1 MNNSVK
7 LKNISSCIGSGITP
21 SRGNSDYWIGG
32 TIPWLKTEQ
41 LGEWSIYDTN
51 EKITEQA
58 LKETSIKLYPI
69 NTISV
74 AMYGEGKTRGNVS
87 ILKKIMATNQ
97 ACCNIIIDNKKADYR
112 FIYYYL
118 KNKYIH
124 LRSLSSGVRKNLNS
138 NDLREFD
145 VILPKNI
152 VNQQKIADVLSVL
165 DTKIELNNRINVEL
179 ETMAKTLYDYW
190 FVQFNFPNEQGKP
203 YKSSGGKMVWNNEL
217 KRYIPDGWEVQE
229 IGKYAEVKK
238 GDLITEK
245 DADVGFVKV
254 VAGGISFSYTHG
266 QANRDRNTITI
277 SGSGANAGF
286 INFWREQIFASDCIT
301 VRGNTDTET
310 LLLLQHLKL
319 IQGHILNQSTGS
331 AQPHV
336 YPSDIRVLFYAV
348 PHHALINNFGKQICP
363 INDKITI
370 NIKENQKLTELRDW
384 LLPMLMNGQ
393 IKVK

>member
-1 MNNSVK
+1 MNKLIKLADATIYSNKRVNSMNV
-7 LKNISSCIGSGITP
+7 NIDCFITTDNMLQNKAGITIASNMP
-21 SRGNSDYWIGG
+21 YKQASMPAF
-32 TIPWLKTEQ
+32 IPHNIL
-41 LGEWSIYDTN
+41 
-51 EKITEQA
+51 
-58 LKETSIKLYPI
+58 
-69 NTISV
+69 V
-74 AMYGEGKTRGNVS
+74 ANIRPY
-87 ILKKIMATNQ
+87 LKKIWFS
-97 ACCNIIIDNKKADYR
+97 NKSGGCSPDVLVFEVKERYYPKY
-112 FIYYYL
+112 IYYSIFGDKFFEHMMRGSKGTKMPRGDKRQIL
-118 KNKYIH
+118 
-124 LRSLSSGVRKNLNS
+124 
-138 NDLREFD
+138 EFLIPD
-145 VILPKNI
+145 YEFST
-152 VNQQKIADVLSVL
+152 QQQIANVLSIL
-165 DTKIELNNRINVEL
+165 DAQIEINNRINSEL
-179 ETMAKTLYDYW
+179 EAMAKILYDYW
-190 FVQFNFPNEQGKP
+190 FVQFNFPDEQGKP

-384 LLPMLMNGQ
+384 LLPMLMSGQ